1 VTGGSLQAF
10 VLDHADAFDD
20 LAEMVL
26 DGGACRVVAGGNLAA
41 VVEPDALEV
50 RLRAA
55 VATAALRM
63 PDTTASGRGRG
74 WVRFA
79 PADLDDFSRD
89 RALAWLDS
97 AVRLAAEG
105 GEPG

>member
-1 VTGGSLQAF
+1 MTDGSLQAF
-10 VLDHADAFDD
+10 VLDHVDAFDD
-20 LAEMVL
+20 LAEFVVEG
-26 DGGACRVVAGGNLAA
+26 DGHRVVVMGK
-41 VVEPDALEV
+41 VVAILETDAIEV
-50 RLRAA
+50 RLRPA
-55 VATAALRM
+55 VADAALRT

-79 PADLDDFSRD
+79 PADLDDPSRD

>member
-1 VTGGSLQAF
+1 VTDGSLQAF

-20 LAEMVL
+20 LAVFIV
-26 DGGACRVVAGGNLAA
+26 DGDTHHVVVAGNLAA
-41 VVEPDALEV
+41 IVEADAIEV
-50 RLRAA
+50 RLRPA
-55 VATAALRM
+55 VADAALRT
-63 PDTTASGRGRG
+63 PDTTASARGRG

-79 PADLDDFSRD
+79 PADLDDFGRD

>member
-1 VTGGSLQAF
+1 MTHGPLQAF

-20 LAEMVL
+20 IAEFVAEG
-26 DGGACRVVAGGNLAA
+26 DGHRVVVTGTLVA
-41 VVEPDALEV
+41 VVEADAIEV
-50 RLRAA
+50 RLRPA
-55 VATAALRM
+55 VADAALRT
-63 PDTTASGRGRG
+63 PDTTASARGRG

-79 PADLDDFSRD
+79 PADLDDLSRD

-105 GEPG
+105 GTPG

>member
-1 VTGGSLQAF
+1 MTDGSLQAF

-20 LAEMVL
+20 LAQFVDQD
-26 DGGACRVVAGGNLAA
+26 DGHRVVVTGNLAA
-41 VVEPDALEV
+41 IVEADAIEV
-50 RLRAA
+50 RLRPA
-55 VATAALRM
+55 VADAALRT
-63 PDTTASGRGRG
+63 PDTTASVRGRG

-79 PADLDDFSRD
+79 PTDLDDSSRD

-105 GEPG
+105 GETG